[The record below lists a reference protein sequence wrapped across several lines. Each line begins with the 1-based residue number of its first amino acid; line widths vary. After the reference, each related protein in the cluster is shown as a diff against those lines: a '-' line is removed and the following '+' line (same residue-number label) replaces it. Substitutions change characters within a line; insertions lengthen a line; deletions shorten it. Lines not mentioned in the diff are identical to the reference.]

1 MLVTFAGSSHIK
13 YTGYLLDT
21 IGFLEFDADQKLQT
35 MFLRNWLVNPSGE
48 TNRYLEKDLMQE
60 HHNEVLEERGKRQG
74 MSWDSKQMRDT
85 HSRTVQHIERIKK
98 ETRLMLALSPKGW
111 KHTKPHDR
119 PEIKILLE
127 VYRTTELH
135 MFRQGCQ
142 YQSSM
147 CFVDEFSQ
155 GMERLET
162 KLDKWKTDLEH
173 SDLMVATSLGLPKAA
188 PAPHGEVGKDDEVG
202 EDDEVDGD
210 DEADDGEENLAVG
223 VTQTKGHCEFVGG
236 ELHMVDDE
244 AGCRDEDDEMV
255 SI

>member
-1 MLVTFAGSSHIK
+1 
-13 YTGYLLDT
+13 
-21 IGFLEFDADQKLQT
+21 
-35 MFLRNWLVNPSGE
+35 
-48 TNRYLEKDLMQE
+48 
-60 HHNEVLEERGKRQG
+60 
-74 MSWDSKQMRDT
+74 
-85 HSRTVQHIERIKK
+85 
-98 ETRLMLALSPKGW
+98 
-111 KHTKPHDR
+111 
-119 PEIKILLE
+119 
-127 VYRTTELH
+127 
-135 MFRQGCQ
+135 
-142 YQSSM
+142 
-147 CFVDEFSQ
+147 
-155 GMERLET
+155 MERLET